1 MRGAMPQRCSLVE
14 ARLDQATIAK
24 HYTSVPQMIARASG
38 NGAMIGG
45 VDFCKFGTDGSPNA
59 LSGEFFLAR
68 Q

>member
-1 MRGAMPQRCSLVE
+1 M
-14 ARLDQATIAK
+14 
-24 HYTSVPQMIARASG
+24 PQMIARASG
-38 NGAMIGG
+38 NGAMIGR